1 MFYYPKNYVIRT
13 GVGHASHKLGA
24 FDRALILAGV
34 CDYNLIKVSSIL
46 PPECEMQNVIS
57 LSKGALLPSAFAS
70 IYSNTLSECI
80 SAAVA
85 IGIPANRSDVGVI
98 MEHSSYNCKEK
109 TEKLVRKFAEIA
121 MIDRNI
127 PVEKIVS
134 CSTQIKVETEEFY
147 CAFATVSMW

>member
-13 GVGHASHKLGA
+13 GIGHASHKLGA
-24 FDRALILAGV
+24 FDRALILAGI

-46 PPECEMQNVIS
+46 PPECEMQNAIS
-57 LSKGALLPSAFAS
+57 LAKGALLPSAFAS
-70 IYSNTLSECI
+70 IYSNTLGECI

-85 IGIPANRSDVGVI
+85 IGIPVNKSDVGVI
-98 MEHSSYNCKEK
+98 MEHSSYNGKEK
-109 TEKLVRKFAEIA
+109 TEKLVREFAEIA
-121 MIDRNI
+121 LNDRNI
-127 PVEKIVS
+127 PIEKVVS